1 MHAVALA
8 FLIVQSP
15 FVFVQ
20 MQLVIPLTV
29 IVQHGSPPLP
39 ESFEQAT
46 TRAKS
51 TARAMKA
58 ERMKSTLPWDDVE

>member
-1 MHAVALA
+1 MQAVALA

-15 FVFVQ
+15 PLVLVQ

-39 ESFEQAT
+39 ESFEQA
-46 TRAKS
+46 AM
-51 TARAMKA
+51 AMKRTAKTKTA
-58 ERMKSTLPWDDVE
+58 ERMESTVPEE